1 MPAGLFT
8 SYAQN
13 AEDVVLRRALGHV
26 QGGRYIDVGAF
37 DPVVHSVTKQ
47 LYDAGWR
54 GLNLEPVPALHAA
67 MVRGRP
73 EDVNLQVAVGAEPG
87 TLRFHVV
94 SDTGLSTLR
103 DDVAAHPRADGREV
117 QDIEVEV
124 VTLDSLIAEHL
135 PGEQVHLLKVDVEG
149 AEAAVLAGIDLAVNR
164 PWVLVVEATEPLSVV
179 PTHQGWEPG
188 LLAAGYE
195 LCLFDGLSRW
205 YVAAEQAEA
214 LRPALSYSACTL
226 DDWVPFEQVRAG
238 ERAARLEVEC
248 ELWRSETLRHA
259 VRNDSLAKEVAQLR
273 WRIREL
279 EVEPAQ
285 LRPLL
290 DEAVWQRGLL
300 TDERDWLRG
309 LLVQEKQR
317 ADRATATSLAR
328 FAGNPGVRVARR
340 AYRGIAGRRRD
351 GQDGA

>member
-103 DDVAAHPRADGREV
+103 DDVAARHGADGREV
-117 QDIEVEV
+117 QDVEVEV
-124 VTLDSLIAEHL
+124 VTLDSLIAAHL

-205 YVAAEQAEA
+205 YVADEQAEA

-238 ERAARLEVEC
+238 ERADRAGRQA
-248 ELWRSETLRHA
+248 ELWRNEALEHA
-259 VRNDSLAKEVAQLR
+259 VLERSLQARLYAMKDQIARTEVLIDDLAVARDKLAEAEWQGG
-273 WRIREL
+273 
-279 EVEPAQ
+279 
-285 LRPLL
+285 LL
-290 DEAVWQRGLL
+290 DK
-300 TDERDWLRG
+300 ERVWLRG
-309 LLVQEKQR
+309 LLADQAAALEQER
-317 ADRATATSLAR
+317 SHAR
-328 FAGNPGVRVARR
+328 SPLGRLGGPARR
-340 AYRGIAGRRRD
+340 AVRAYRSRSSRGPT
-351 GQDGA
+351 